1 MDAPRHANEIGP
13 GTINEP
19 AQLNLA
25 RVELVEQLHNLRNW
39 LINLERDERR
49 QPGPLVPA
57 KMKHMSTIEG
67 GVGESDYTHAWG
79 SPYRANRAGYNLA
92 IGAVLQREIGEK

>member
-1 MDAPRHANEIGP
+1 MSSMDAPRHANEIGP

-39 LINLERDERR
+39 LINLESDERR

-57 KMKHMSTIEG
+57 YI
-67 GVGESDYTHAWG
+67 THG
-79 SPYRANRAGYNLA
+79 DLEPETRL
-92 IGAVLQREIGEK
+92 